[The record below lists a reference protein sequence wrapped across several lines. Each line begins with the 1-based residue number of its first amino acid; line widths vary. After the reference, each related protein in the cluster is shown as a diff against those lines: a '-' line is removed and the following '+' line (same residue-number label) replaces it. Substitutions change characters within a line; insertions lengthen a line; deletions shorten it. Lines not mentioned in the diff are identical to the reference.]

1 MKICVYGLGRFGR
14 CVVKRLNDSAASER
28 ASDFRS
34 LCTYF
39 TSV

>member
-28 ASDFRS
+28 ASERFPFFVY
-34 LCTYF
+34 LLY
-39 TSV
+39 